1 MKISGAG
8 RNDANF
14 QKPAVPG
21 SEALVSHKLLQVNSL
36 NVTSLRP
43 RFSSKATTYR
53 VKLGSSVTMSCEIIN
68 LGNYFSYCIY
78 IDLSQYDKIY
88 NHPRWNQLES
98 YYYVITGSSVIVWK
112 QTHRIISAGSRL
124 IRKDSRMKLVRTNTG
139 GIGLR
144 IDQVSQDD
152 RGQYDF

>member
-14 QKPAVPG
+14 QKSAVPG

-68 LGNYFSYCIY
+68 LGNYFLYCNSR
-78 IDLSQYDKIY
+78 DLSQCAKI
-88 NHPRWNQLES
+88 
-98 YYYVITGSSVIVWK
+98 K
-112 QTHRIISAGSRL
+112 II
-124 IRKDSRMKLVRTNTG
+124 
-139 GIGLR
+139 
-144 IDQVSQDD
+144 
-152 RGQYDF
+152 